1 MSEHVRQHRGSE
13 QHKRAVALYMAPH
26 APVRIRTQSTEDD
39 EMLLMGAV
47 PQPCDWLRA
56 WQSCMNPSSW
66 VATASR
72 AGTENFISGIRSRAP
87 GRRAFLA
94 MVRCMGE
101 VHRRKKREWMRG
113 ATSIFL
119 TFDDK
124 AGRKLLRFK
133 CDTPV
138 CDAKGKPKCF
148 DAKGKPTC
156 FDAKRTDEPQTML
169 SYGARHGIV
178 GCLPARAFRKDL
190 TDWEQD
196 YAVRTTSDVVALL
209 RRMLTPAGE
218 PCDEAST
225 REVFQ
230 KVRGVCVDGQ
240 WLKTAQE
247 MQLSD
252 FPNIIIIMRDPAH
265 VIRISCR
272 DPLHDADMF
281 KEQYERLF
289 ASKGAV
295 LKDLQNSHVWKEQFM
310 ACQRQLLAEGGPLAA
325 TSRNAYETCSMYS
338 PALNP

>member
-1 MSEHVRQHRGSE
+1 MSEHVREHIFTE
-13 QHKRAVALYMAPH
+13 QHERATACYMAPH

-56 WQSCMNPSSW
+56 WQWCRNPSSW
-66 VATASR
+66 VAAASR
-72 AGTENFISGIRSRAP
+72 AGAENFISRIRSHALDID
-87 GRRAFLA
+87 RRAFQA

-101 VHRRKKREWMRG
+101 VHRRKKREWMRR

-124 AGRKLLRFK
+124 SGRKLLRFK

-178 GCLPARAFRKDL
+178 GCMPARAFRKGL

-196 YAVRTTSDVVALL
+196 YAVRTKDGVVALL

-218 PCDEAST
+218 PCDEATT
-225 REVFQ
+225 RKVFR
-230 KVRGVCVDGQ
+230 KVRGVCVDG
-240 WLKTAQE
+240 
-247 MQLSD
+247 
-252 FPNIIIIMRDPAH
+252 
-265 VIRISCR
+265 
-272 DPLHDADMF
+272 
-281 KEQYERLF
+281 
-289 ASKGAV
+289 
-295 LKDLQNSHVWKEQFM
+295 
-310 ACQRQLLAEGGPLAA
+310 
-325 TSRNAYETCSMYS
+325 
-338 PALNP
+338 